1 MVEYDKMMSDSQQ
14 VSRPASR
21 RHYTLLVWFTQS
33 RASVDLSKIPVLDV
47 AIPMQLKGSTQKGN
61 GKCSCDVMQCNMTSH
76 TTVGSDNS
84 GGGMDFK
91 LLVKKGHKQMVRD
104 LKVPVNSELA
114 IGLKDTQMVR
124 TAGDQLVIMF
134 ILQAMKH
141 EQKEMKRLVLNY
153 EQMQV
158 EEEIQ
163 EQHEGVCACMYVC
176 ARP

>member
-1 MVEYDKMMSDSQQ
+1 ME
-14 VSRPASR
+14 
-21 RHYTLLVWFTQS
+21 
-33 RASVDLSKIPVLDV
+33 
-47 AIPMQLKGSTQKGN
+47 
-61 GKCSCDVMQCNMTSH
+61 
-76 TTVGSDNS
+76 
-84 GGGMDFK
+84 FK

-124 TAGDQLVIMF
+124 RVDDELVLMMT
-134 ILQAMKH
+134 LQAMKH

-163 EQHEGVCACMYVC
+163 EQHEGVYGSCLLT
-176 ARP
+176 RLS

>member
-1 MVEYDKMMSDSQQ
+1 
-14 VSRPASR
+14 
-21 RHYTLLVWFTQS
+21 
-33 RASVDLSKIPVLDV
+33 
-47 AIPMQLKGSTQKGN
+47 
-61 GKCSCDVMQCNMTSH
+61 
-76 TTVGSDNS
+76 
-84 GGGMDFK
+84 MDFK

-124 TAGDQLVIMF
+124 TAGDQLVVIVT
-134 ILQAMKH
+134 LQALKH

-163 EQHEGVCACMYVC
+163 EQHEGVCVC
-176 ARP
+176 VCVCP

>member
-1 MVEYDKMMSDSQQ
+1 
-14 VSRPASR
+14 
-21 RHYTLLVWFTQS
+21 
-33 RASVDLSKIPVLDV
+33 
-47 AIPMQLKGSTQKGN
+47 
-61 GKCSCDVMQCNMTSH
+61 
-76 TTVGSDNS
+76 
-84 GGGMDFK
+84 MDFK

-124 TAGDQLVIMF
+124 TAGDQLVVIVT
-134 ILQAMKH
+134 LQAMKH

-163 EQHEGVCACMYVC
+163 EQHEGVCVC
-176 ARP
+176 VCVCP